1 MAGVNAWRIR
11 IRQRRGLRYL
21 GTAVVVCLS
30 LAVRLLVDRH
40 QHGLPFLTFLP
51 AIVAATY
58 FGGRWCGAFAV
69 GLSAALAVRLLFPA
83 STETIFPWSSAT
95 TALVFFF
102 VWAGGLVWLLSAV
115 LRAYD
120 ELRDAAAAR
129 DDLLLTLEYRVADR
143 TAELAAANA
152 RLREEIASRQQAE
165 QKVIHYARL
174 EALGQM
180 VGGISHDFNNM
191 LGVIANNIDL
201 ARMRLAKGGDDA
213 GRHLDA
219 AAEGTRMGVALT
231 RRLLAF
237 ARKQPLQPAVVDVN
251 ALLRA
256 LVDMLGTTLGEAI
269 DIQVDLTDSPLPIAV
284 DAAQFES
291 AILNL
296 AVNARDAMPEGG
308 RLTLTSALAR
318 IDEQAPARNMADTP
332 PGDYVLVTVSDTGGG
347 MSEDVLAHAFEPF
360 FTTKAAGKGTG
371 LGLSQI
377 HGFIKQ
383 SGGHIELASRPREGT
398 VVRLYLPRHTGPVPD
413 HLNRETPADIRV

>member
-1 MAGVNAWRIR
+1 MGLRK
-11 IRQRRGLRYL
+11 RRGVRYF
-21 GTAVVVCLS
+21 GTAALVCLS
-30 LAVRLLVDRH
+30 LVIRLLVDRH
-40 QHGLPFLTFLP
+40 QHGMPFLTFLP

-69 GLSAALAVRLLFPA
+69 GLSAALAARFLFPA
-83 STETIFPWSSAT
+83 QAETVFPWSST
-95 TALVFFF
+95 TIALVFFF
-102 VWAGGLVWLLSAV
+102 VWAGGLVWLLGAV

-120 ELRDAAAAR
+120 GMRDAMAAR
-129 DDLLLTLEYRVADR
+129 DDLLHTLEQRVADR

-152 RLREEIASRQQAE
+152 QLREEIASRQQAE

-191 LGVIANNIDL
+191 LGIIANNIDL
-201 ARMRLAKGGDDA
+201 ARMRRTRGGTDV

-219 AAEGTRMGVALT
+219 AAEGARMGMALT

-251 ALLRA
+251 ALMRA
-256 LVDMLGTTLGEAI
+256 LIDMLGTTLGDEI
-269 DIQVDLTDSPLPIAV
+269 DLNVDLADTPWPVAV
-284 DAAQFES
+284 DPAQFES

-296 AVNARDAMPEGG
+296 AVNARDAMPDGG
-308 RLTLTSALAR
+308 RLTLATSNAR
-318 IDEQAPARNMADTP
+318 IDDPIAADLP
-332 PGDYVLVTVSDTGGG
+332 PGDYVLVTVSDTGCG
-347 MSEDVLAHAFEPF
+347 MSDDVLARAFEPF
-360 FTTKAAGKGTG
+360 FTTKPAGKGTG

-383 SGGHIELASRPREGT
+383 SGGHVELASKPREGT
-398 VVRLYLPRHTGPVPD
+398 VVRLYLPCHAGTMPGMS
-413 HLNRETPADIRV
+413 RETPAEVSL